1 MKAEFQNLKIEIYGE
16 SHAPEIGVI
25 IGGIPDGTELTL
37 DRVYELLER
46 RKSHGEAWATPR
58 KEDDIPEIV
67 RGLSKHGDGTYT
79 VQGEIEIKIV
89 NKNVRAKDYANTA
102 TVPRPSHA
110 DYAAYVKDGRIST
123 GGGRFSGRMTAPL
136 CIAGGI
142 AQELL
147 AGAGVRVAAYISEI
161 AGVKGASYKDS
172 KEIALNG
179 ISEEREK
186 EIKSSPFPLLDS
198 AVREDMQSRIK
209 EASRD
214 GDSVGGVIECV
225 VTGMEA
231 GLLGDALFEG
241 LESKIAYAV
250 YGVPAVKGVEFGS
263 GFALAEMRGSEAN
276 DCFEVKDGNVVT
288 SSNNNGG
295 INGGITNGM
304 PVLLRVAV
312 KPTPSISR
320 TQMSVDLASMTETE
334 LKICGRHDACIVPR
348 AVPCIESAVSLAILD
363 EMLNLRVGIELYNKS
378 GV

>member
-1 MKAEFQNLKIEIYGE
+1 MKADFQNLKVEIYGE

-37 DRVYELLER
+37 EKVYDLLER
-46 RKSHGEAWATPR
+46 RRSHGEAWATPR

-67 RGLSKHGDGTYT
+67 RGLRKNSDGTYS
-79 VQGEIEIKIV
+79 VQGEIEIRIV
-89 NKNVRAKDYANTA
+89 NKNVRAKDYVNTA

-147 AGAGVRVAAYISEI
+147 ASADIRITAYISEI

-172 KEIALNG
+172 KEIAING
-179 ISEEREK
+179 ISEECEK
-186 EIKSSPFPLLDS
+186 KIKSSPFPLLGE
-198 AVREDMQSRIK
+198 AAREDMQSRIK
-209 EASRD
+209 EAARD

-241 LESKIAYAV
+241 LEGKIAYTV

-295 INGGITNGM
+295 INGGIANGM
-304 PVLLRVAV
+304 PILLRVAI

-320 TQMSVDLASMTETE
+320 VQRSVDLSSMTETE

-348 AVPCIESAVSLAILD
+348 AVPCIESAVALALLD
-363 EMLNLRVGIELYNKS
+363 ELLEIRKGIELY
-378 GV
+378 